1 MDGKIKKKEKSTIEK
16 ESTFHL
22 FQSQFQPLLFLPIS
36 APCGC
41 ISGSIEDTQ
50 VNENYSYFFKDS
62 MKILKWVQKIFK
74 HVCPSKCSKSANNK
88 LSPEMVHEN
97 G

>member
-50 VNENYSYFFKDS
+50 VNENYSYFFSGFNEDS
-62 MKILKWVQKIFK
+62 KMSSENFK
-74 HVCPSKCSKSANNK
+74 TCLPIERFKKCQ
-88 LSPEMVHEN
+88 
-97 G
+97 